1 MQFKRRLKTS
11 ATVDLI
17 PMIDVVFQLVVFF
30 MVSSTFILTPGINI
44 NLPESVT
51 SEPVAVS
58 RLVIT
63 VVNENEIYI
72 NKDRYSLPQFTQA
85 LEAIDRDDGGN
96 LILEGDS
103 SVEYSLLVRVLD
115 ILRQNGYYG
124 VNLRTKESP

>member
-11 ATVDLI
+11 ATADLV

-44 NLPESVT
+44 NLPESTT

-63 VVNENEIYI
+63 VAGENEIYI
-72 NKDRYSLPQFTQA
+72 NKDRYSLSQFAKA
-85 LEAIDRDDGGN
+85 LGTIERKDGGN

-103 SVEYSLLVRVLD
+103 GVEYSLMVRVLD
-115 ILRQNGYYG
+115 ELRKNGFYG
-124 VNLRTKESP
+124 VNLRTRENK